1 MSARAVIF
9 GCTGPELLP
18 EEAAFFRD
26 AGPWGFILFARN
38 INNPAQVIKL
48 VDDLRSCAGRP
59 SAPVLIDQEG
69 GRVARLTPPHWR
81 TAPSADKLGQLYERQ
96 KPALARQACKLN
108 GRLLANELAALGITV
123 DCVPVLDVPA
133 PGGHQI
139 IGDRAFASDP
149 VIVAELGRAMCEGL
163 LAGGVLPVIKH
174 IPGHGRAGADSHLD
188 LPQVTASLDELRRTD
203 FAPFRALRD
212 MPLAM
217 TAHVAYTAI
226 DGAAPASHS
235 AKIIRDIIRGEI
247 GFEGVLMCDDLGMK
261 ALKGDFAERAGKAI
275 AAGCDVLLHCSGVMT
290 EMREVLR
297 ETPMLSG
304 QAMVRCAT
312 ALAHLQI
319 PDKFDAV
326 AAKAQL
332 DGLLDKI

>member
-1 MSARAVIF
+1 MTARAVIF
-9 GCTGPELLP
+9 GCSGPELLP
-18 EEAAFFRD
+18 EEAAFLRD

-38 INNPAQVIKL
+38 IKTPEQTIEL
-48 VDDLRSCAGRP
+48 VDSLRDSVGRP

-69 GRVARLTPPHWR
+69 GRVSRLTAPHWR
-81 TAPSADKLGQLYERQ
+81 TAPAAEKFGQLYERQ
-96 KPALARQACKLN
+96 NPALARQACMLN
-108 GRLLANELAALGITV
+108 GRLLAHELAALGITV

-149 VIVAELGRAMCEGL
+149 AIVAELGRALCEGL
-163 LAGGVLPVIKH
+163 MAGGVLPVIKH

-188 LPQVTASLDELRRTD
+188 LPQVSASLDELRRSD

-226 DGAAPASHS
+226 DGATPASHS

-247 GFEGVLMCDDLGMK
+247 GFNGVLMCDDLGMK
-261 ALKGDFAERAGKAI
+261 ALTGNFAERAAKAI
-275 AAGCDVLLHCSGVMT
+275 AAGCDMLLHCSGVMT

-304 QAMVRCAT
+304 QAMVRCAA
-312 ALAHLQI
+312 ALAHLRM

-332 DGLLDKI
+332 DGLLDEM

>member
-1 MSARAVIF
+1 MTARAVIF
-9 GCTGPELLP
+9 GCSGPELSP
-18 EEAAFFRD
+18 GEAAFFRD
-26 AGPWGFILFARN
+26 SGPWGFILFARN
-38 INNPAQVIKL
+38 IKSPEQVTEL
-48 VDDLRSCAGRP
+48 VDSLRKSIGRP
-59 SAPVLIDQEG
+59 GAPVLIDQEG

-81 TAPSADKLGQLYERQ
+81 TAPPAEKFGQLYERQ
-96 KPALARQACKLN
+96 NPVLARQACKLN
-108 GRLLANELAALGITV
+108 GRLLAHELAGLGISV

-163 LAGGVLPVIKH
+163 MAGGVLPVIKH

-188 LPQVTASLDELRRTD
+188 LPQVTTSLDELRRAD
-203 FAPFRALRD
+203 FAPFKALRD

-226 DGAAPASHS
+226 DGAIPASHS
-235 AKIIRDIIRGEI
+235 AKIIHDIIRGEI
-247 GFEGVLMCDDLGMK
+247 GFDGVLMCDDLGMK
-261 ALKGDFAERAGKAI
+261 ALTGDFAERAGKAI

-332 DGLLDKI
+332 TALLES

>member
-1 MSARAVIF
+1 MTARAVIF
-9 GCTGPELLP
+9 GCAGPELLP

-26 AGPWGFILFARN
+26 SGPWGFILFARN
-38 INNPAQVIKL
+38 IKSPEQVAEL
-48 VDDLRSCAGRP
+48 VDSLRNCVGRP

-69 GRVARLTPPHWR
+69 GRVARLTSPHWR
-81 TAPSADKLGQLYERQ
+81 TAPPAEKFGQLYARQ
-96 KPALARQACKLN
+96 NPVLARQACKLN
-108 GRLLANELAALGITV
+108 GRLLAHELAALGITV

-149 VIVAELGRAMCEGL
+149 AIVAELGRAICEGL
-163 LAGGVLPVIKH
+163 MAGGVLPVIKH

-188 LPQVTASLDELRRTD
+188 LPQVNASLDELRRTD

-226 DGAAPASHS
+226 DGAVPASHS

-247 GFEGVLMCDDLGMK
+247 GFDGVLMCDDLGMK
-261 ALKGDFAERAGKAI
+261 ALKGDFAERAARAI

-297 ETPMLSG
+297 ETPMLSS
-304 QAMVRCAT
+304 QAMVRCAA

-332 DGLLDKI
+332 DGLLGEA

>member
-1 MSARAVIF
+1 MTARAVIF
-9 GCTGPELLP
+9 GCAGPELLP

-26 AGPWGFILFARN
+26 SGPWGFILFARN
-38 INNPAQVIKL
+38 IKSPEQVAEL
-48 VDDLRSCAGRP
+48 VDSLRNCVGRP

-69 GRVARLTPPHWR
+69 GRVARLTSPHWR
-81 TAPSADKLGQLYERQ
+81 TAPPAEKFGQLYARQ
-96 KPALARQACKLN
+96 NPVLARQACKLN
-108 GRLLANELAALGITV
+108 GRLLAHELAALGITV

-149 VIVAELGRAMCEGL
+149 AIVAELGRAICEGL
-163 LAGGVLPVIKH
+163 MAGGVLPVIKH

-188 LPQVTASLDELRRTD
+188 LPQVSASLDELRRTD

-226 DGAAPASHS
+226 DGAVPASHS

-247 GFEGVLMCDDLGMK
+247 GFDGVLMCDDLGMK

-290 EMREVLR
+290 EMREVMK
-297 ETPMLSG
+297 ETPALTG
-304 QAMVRCAT
+304 QAAVRCT
-312 ALAHLQI
+312 AALSQLRL
-319 PDKFDAV
+319 PDKFDAG
-326 AAKAQL
+326 AAKLRLTA
-332 DGLLDKI
+332 LLES